1 MKHLN
6 LFENTFSENMEV
18 IAKNESHYS
27 WEYDSHTTTAQIL
40 LDRTDDSLYIKI
52 RTVHNKSG
60 LGAGSYPKDLEF
72 KRIGNLHKADLTL
85 VRSLLTKYNYSYSQQ
100 KFSKH
105 WEDEEGNKMTL
116 SELLKLY
123 KPEKTIREESPKKEL
138 KHIQSISSFSEP
150 KKSDIE
156 IVKYSDRAYAIF
168 GEGTKNIKEKLIELG
183 CRYNKFLTD
192 PKTGEKRPGWICSI
206 SKIDLIKNYI

>member
-1 MKHLN
+1 MIHLN
-6 LFENTFSENMEV
+6 LFENIFSENMEV
-18 IAKNESHYS
+18 IATNKSHYS

-52 RTVHNKSG
+52 RTVHIKSG

-72 KRIGNLHKADLTL
+72 KRIGNLQKVDLAL
-85 VRSLLTKYNYSYSQQ
+85 VRELLTKHNLQQ

-116 SELLKLY
+116 SELLSLY
-123 KPEKTIREESPKKEL
+123 KPKKPIREEHQKKEL
-138 KHIQSISSFSEP
+138 NHIQTISNFDNP
-150 KKSDIE
+150 KKSKIE
-156 IVKYSDRAYAIF
+156 IVKYSDISYAIF
-168 GEGTKNIKEKLIELG
+168 GEETKNIKDKLMELG

-192 PKTGEKRPGWICSI
+192 PKSGEKRPGWICSI
-206 SKIDLIKNYI
+206 SKIDLVKRLL

>member
-1 MKHLN
+1 MKYLN
-6 LFENTFSENMEV
+6 LFENIFSENMEV
-18 IAKNESHYS
+18 IATNESRYS

-40 LDRTDDSLYIKI
+40 LDRTDDSLYIKM
-52 RTVHNKSG
+52 RTVHTKSG

-72 KRIGNLHKADLTL
+72 KRIGNIQKADLAL
-85 VRSLLTKYNYSYSQQ
+85 VRTLLTKHANSQQ

-116 SELLKLY
+116 SELLTEY
-123 KPEKTIREESPKKEL
+123 KPEKPIKEEQPKKEL
-138 KHIQSISSFSEP
+138 KHIQTISNFDKT
-150 KKSDIE
+150 KKSEIE
-156 IVKYSDRAYAIF
+156 IVKYSDKSYAIF
-168 GEGTKNIKEKLIELG
+168 GEGTKKIKDKLIELG

-206 SKIDLIKNYI
+206 SKIDLVKELL

>member
-6 LFENTFSENMEV
+6 LFENIFSENMEV
-18 IAKNESHYS
+18 IATNRSHYS

-40 LDRTDDSLYIKI
+40 LDRTDDSLYLKI

-72 KRIGNLHKADLTL
+72 KRIGNLQKADLAL
-85 VRSLLTKYNYSYSQQ
+85 VRTLLSKFTHSQQ

-105 WEDEEGNKMTL
+105 WQDDEGNNMTL
-116 SELLKLY
+116 TEWLSLY
-123 KPEKTIREESPKKEL
+123 KPKKNIKDEKPKKEL
-138 KHIQSISSFSEP
+138 KHIKPMSTFSET

-156 IVKYSDRAYAIF
+156 LVKYSDRAYAIF
-168 GEGTKNIKEKLIELG
+168 GDGTKNIKDKLMELG

-192 PKTGEKRPGWICSI
+192 PKSGEKRPGWICSI
-206 SKIDLIKNYI
+206 SKIDLVKKIV